1 MSRYGTPLTVRSSGA
16 PYQFAQRVKVPD
28 DERTAPGIKNPGGA
42 PEGELFID
50 RFPAGADHLSQIV
63 LRYWDGDVALFWS
76 AMMVHQEQQP
86 LCNPGWE
93 GEKSGVLNRR
103 ARPP

>member
-50 RFPAGADHLSQIV
+50 RFPAGADHLS
-63 LRYWDGDVALFWS
+63 
-76 AMMVHQEQQP
+76 
-86 LCNPGWE
+86 
-93 GEKSGVLNRR
+93 
-103 ARPP
+103 